1 MKTLVLITTLLALS
15 AVTNG
20 CGRQSS
26 LERLGYTTRKPRIA
40 LPSPTP
46 LQPYLKADY
55 EISFLAGG
63 TTRVSQLLGRN
74 KVVVVNFWA
83 TWCGPCRRE
92 IPDLTSL
99 DREFANKGVEIVGI
113 SVEAPEEAAEIVK
126 AFAEQYSINYRVGFS
141 SSGMFEAFSGAR
153 VSSDDTIPQTFVFN
167 RDGNLVLHLR
177 GVLPN
182 FREMVRS
189 SIQEAL

>member
-1 MKTLVLITTLLALS
+1 MKRAVLVVTILALCALS
-15 AVTNG
+15 SG
-20 CGRQSS
+20 CEPQSS
-26 LERLGYTTRKPRIA
+26 LERLGAGSTRPRMA

-55 EISFLAGG
+55 EVSFLTGD

-113 SVEAPEEAAEIVK
+113 SVEAPEEAAEIVG
-126 AFAEQYSINYRVGFS
+126 AFAAQYSINYRVGFS

-153 VSSDDTIPQTFVFN
+153 VTSEDTIPQTFVFN
-167 RDGNLVLHLR
+167 RDGNLVLHVR

>member
-1 MKTLVLITTLLALS
+1 MKTLTLITTILGLS

-20 CGRQSS
+20 CGSQSS

-92 IPDLTSL
+92 IPELTSL
-99 DREFANKGVEIVGI
+99 DREFANRGVEIVGL
-113 SVEAPEEAAEIVK
+113 SVEAPEENAELVK
-126 AFAEQYSINYRVGFS
+126 AFATQYSMNYRIGFTS
-141 SSGMFEAFSGAR
+141 SRMFLAFNGAT
-153 VSSDDTIPQTFVFN
+153 SPDTIPQTFVFN
-167 RDGNLVLHLR
+167 RDGNLTLHVR
-177 GVLPN
+177 GYRPD
-182 FREMVRS
+182 FREMVKT
-189 SIQEAL
+189 SIEGAL